1 MLLGIFQ
8 NIGITEMLIV
18 LAIILL
24 LFGAS
29 RIPALA
35 RSLGKSVKEFKK
47 GTREGE
53 GEVQESK
60 DNSQTKQETTK

>member
-1 MLLGIFQ
+1 MLPGIFQ
-8 NIGITEMLIV
+8 NIGITEILIV
-18 LAIILL
+18 LAIVLL

-47 GTREGE
+47 GVREGE
-53 GEVQESK
+53 GDVQKSK